1 MDDFPTRIADLLENV
16 ATKVRSMTVDK
27 VASALRWIAAGIIV
41 GMLGFLVT
49 VFLAIGL
56 FRLLGE
62 LIGVEVAYAA
72 FGGLFLLGG
81 VLLWSRRKPTPHED

>member
-56 FRLLGE
+56 FRLLG
-62 LIGVEVAYAA
+62 
-72 FGGLFLLGG
+72 
-81 VLLWSRRKPTPHED
+81 